1 MIGSYVKDLAAHG
14 SSKSLTMCR
23 TMEGYPA
30 HELLEFCQQM
40 EQKPGVLDCTVFH
53 GFPYADISM

>member
-1 MIGSYVKDLAAHG
+1 
-14 SSKSLTMCR
+14 
-23 TMEGYPA
+23 MEGYPA

-53 GFPYADISM
+53 GFPYAVSSRTEGSLLAR